1 MKTFCL
7 LALLAAS
14 FPPAA
19 VHARTW
25 QGGGWEDGLRAI
37 GEALRQERGRTIVR
51 ECRGDY
57 ECVSTRAAAAGLYE
71 LAEYA
76 SRAAHRQR
84 LERDRREQ
92 QQRLERERRTLFL
105 QQQRLERER
114 REQRR
119 RQQQQDR
126 NRTGTD
132 FGWRPP
138 PRPRAGA
145 APPGADRPP
154 GPSIP
159 SAHLARVDALIR
171 YAVAIR
177 ADMELSSEA
186 SARVDA
192 AITSLLEA
200 RNLLAESP

>member
-14 FPPAA
+14 FVPAA

-37 GEALRQERGRTIVR
+37 DEALRQERGRTIVR
-51 ECRGDY
+51 DCRGDY

-76 SRAAHRQR
+76 SRAAHRQH

-92 QQRLERERRTLFL
+92 QQRLERDRR
-105 QQQRLERER
+105 
-114 REQRR
+114 QRR
-119 RQQQQDR
+119 RRQLQQDR
-126 NRTGTD
+126 SRTGSG
-132 FGWRPP
+132 FGWRPA
-138 PRPRAGA
+138 PRPRADTA
-145 APPGADRPP
+145 LPTADRSHA
-154 GPSIP
+154 PSIP
-159 SAHLARVDALIR
+159 STHLALVDALIR
-171 YAVAIR
+171 DAVAVR
-177 ADMELSSEA
+177 TGMEPSEA
-186 SARVDA
+186 SARIDA
-192 AITSLLEA
+192 AINNLLAA